1 VKLKK
6 KKRIANKATKECD
19 RLQLQV
25 NTFTEQMQ
33 DELDSRNILEQEIQ
47 SLKLKVTELET
58 QIRISKS
65 TIDRLEN
72 SKEISDR
79 ELQSL
84 RVELQDEKSRGQSS
98 SGNIRRSLEQRI
110 KDLTRELDAEIES
123 KAELSRQKRALK
135 RENARLAL
143 KLETIEREKNKTS
156 SRYERSQVV
165 AESGGEQ
172 SKLLQLKLDD
182 LQEKYATLEKRLS
195 HATLVKDEAVREK
208 EKIERQYLRAE
219 EEIEHYKEIAGG
231 NHSIIP
237 KSEKKT
243 THIEEKKIEK
253 IELPSQSS
261 TPTSSKSK
269 DLDLVEPISITVDEI
284 VNTKDQGKDIKLDHG
299 DDDIDDEL
307 EKQIEREIAEQL
319 EKEKKR
325 QLK

>member
-1 VKLKK
+1 
-6 KKRIANKATKECD
+6 
-19 RLQLQV
+19 
-25 NTFTEQMQ
+25 
-33 DELDSRNILEQEIQ
+33 
-47 SLKLKVTELET
+47 
-58 QIRISKS
+58 
-65 TIDRLEN
+65 
-72 SKEISDR
+72 
-79 ELQSL
+79 
-84 RVELQDEKSRGQSS
+84 
-98 SGNIRRSLEQRI
+98 
-110 KDLTRELDAEIES
+110 
-123 KAELSRQKRALK
+123 
-135 RENARLAL
+135 L

-319 EKEKKR
+319 EKEKNVN
-325 QLK
+325 